1 MRIQWRSKT
10 HQPTLGLFGMILVL
24 IAGIAMAG
32 QTLEQRVR
40 EYWEARQINDI
51 PTYYHLESAAL
62 PGGGLTPDK
71 YRAIAGLPVREVKI
85 LNIKVENDQAEV
97 QIEGK
102 IEVGALGWTPQTV
115 TDTWVLVSGEWYRRT
130 PGFDTKPAKSEQP

>member
-1 MRIQWRSKT
+1 MRIQWQSKT
-10 HQPTLGLFGMILVL
+10 QQPMLALIGIFLVL
-24 IAGIAMAG
+24 MAEMAIAG
-32 QTLEQRVR
+32 QPLEQRVR

-51 PTYYHLESAAL
+51 PTYYRLESAAL

-102 IEVGALGWTPQTV
+102 IEVGAIGWTPQTV
-115 TDTWVLVSGEWYRRT
+115 TDSWILINGEWYRRT
-130 PGFDTKPAKSEQP
+130 PGFSPKPAKSEQP

>member
-10 HQPTLGLFGMILVL
+10 QQPMRALIGVFLVL
-24 IAGIAMAG
+24 MAEMAIAGA
-32 QTLEQRVR
+32 TLEQRVR

-51 PTYYHLESAAL
+51 PTYYRLEAAAL
-62 PGGGLTPDK
+62 PGGGLTPDQ

-85 LNIKVENDQAEV
+85 LDIKVENDRAEV
-97 QIEGK
+97 KIEGK

-115 TDTWVLVSGEWYRRT
+115 TDTWVLINGEWYRRT
-130 PGFDTKPAKSEQP
+130 PGFDAKPAPSKQP